1 MDGLQVLLIQLTVMC
16 GLGLIYPATGFI
28 SSALNTVGKVFGD
41 KDANNTV
48 CYDELGCFPT
58 SDPWSSVYRPL
69 FPAPESPEEI
79 GFTLTF
85 FTRNTVPS
93 ILDGHKLSLWPEIK
107 FNATDFDVKR
117 PKTYFITHGFHA
129 SGNSTWMSEM
139 KDALLNKEDANIF
152 IVDWGKGASNINYF
166 QAASNT
172 RVVGAEI
179 ARFIEYAKKN
189 YKLDPSRIHLIG
201 HSLGAHVS
209 SYAAKRIPGIGRI
222 TGLDPA
228 QPGFEGT
235 PKEVRLDKSD
245 AQFVDVFH
253 TNILYIG
260 PTFGFGLISAVG
272 HVDIYFNGGLDQPE
286 CLIPSMPKDKL
297 RFASLVDIAQI
308 PFSVLSHY
316 ISCSHTKAYQYF
328 TATIDNDC
336 NIWARKAGRL
346 RSLVNAVTYGNIEP
360 ITASVYKCSIKSC
373 ITSGFR
379 APLFPARGV
388 FAANTLSGYP
398 FCVNEQVRSSL
409 ASDRYV
415 GQFGGL
421 PQEPLTRQSLS
432 VGAQQRRRLVLEYL
446 LHEFGLEQLGRDS
459 PPSLSHPLSHSQRIG
474 FSLRIVTYSGLGR
487 QDSTIEIKA
496 DLIEK
501 NQM

>member
-1 MDGLQVLLIQLTVMC
+1 MDCLQVLLIQLTVMC

-28 SSALNTVGKVFGD
+28 LFALSTGKVFGD

-85 FTRNTVPS
+85 FTRNTGPS
-93 ILDGHKLSLWPEIK
+93 ILDGLTLGFWPEIK
-107 FNATDFDVKR
+107 FNTTDFDVKR
-117 PKTYFITHGFHA
+117 PKTYFITHGFYA
-129 SGNSTWMSEM
+129 SGNSSWMSDM
-139 KDALLNKEDANIF
+139 KDALLKKEDANIF
-152 IVDWGKGASNINYF
+152 IGDWGKGASNINYF

-179 ARFIEYAKKN
+179 ARFIEYAKKK

-201 HSLGAHVS
+201 HSLGAHAS

-253 TNILYIG
+253 TNIRPFI

-286 CLIPSMPKDKL
+286 CLIPKNVPIATL
-297 RFASLVDIAQI
+297 ADIAKI
-308 PFSVLSHY
+308 KFSVLSHY

-328 TATIDNDC
+328 TATINNDC
-336 NIWARKAGRL
+336 NIWARRAGRL
-346 RSLVNAVTYGNIEP
+346 RSLVNAVTFGNIEP
-360 ITASVYKCSIKSC
+360 ITASVLKCSKKAC
-373 ITSGFR
+373 TTSGFL
-379 APLFPARGV
+379 ASLFPARGV
-388 FAANTLSGYP
+388 FAANTVSGYP
-398 FCVNEQVRSSL
+398 FCDTDSERDKRILNEI
-409 ASDRYV
+409 
-415 GQFGGL
+415 
-421 PQEPLTRQSLS
+421 
-432 VGAQQRRRLVLEYL
+432 
-446 LHEFGLEQLGRDS
+446 GLEGDDDDDDEESESPKNEDS
-459 PPSLSHPLSHSQRIG
+459 
-474 FSLRIVTYSGLGR
+474 SGK
-487 QDSTIEIKA
+487 DSTNESTTSKIPQVLKTIKTDA
-496 DLIEK
+496 IEK
-501 NQM
+501 PAESFLSKTKTIASKLPFV